1 MGFKNRTQPGQQKS
15 YGIARQE
22 RARIPCELEAN
33 PVSGLAFTWKFNNSA
48 EAIDIPA
55 SHIFTDGANSHALY
69 IPMTELD
76 YGTLLCWGRNEI
88 GVQKE
93 PCVYYINPAGKP
105 DPLSNCSMLN
115 ETAESL
121 QVECCA
127 GFNGGLQQEFIM
139 EVYDAQSRKLVSNV
153 TSRTPLFTVGGIRM
167 EVYDAQSRKL
177 VSNVT
182 SRTPLFTVG
191 GLESGLGFDIVL
203 YAANKKGK
211 SEVVRLQASTLKSA
225 EKHTGKYFNYRDSLI
240 HLKISREAYR

>member
-1 MGFKNRTQPGQQKS
+1 
-15 YGIARQE
+15 
-22 RARIPCELEAN
+22 
-33 PVSGLAFTWKFNNSA
+33 
-48 EAIDIPA
+48 
-55 SHIFTDGANSHALY
+55 
-69 IPMTELD
+69 
-76 YGTLLCWGRNEI
+76 
-88 GVQKE
+88 
-93 PCVYYINPAGKP
+93 
-105 DPLSNCSMLN
+105 MLN

-127 GFNGGLQQEFIM
+127 GFNGGLQQEFI
-139 EVYDAQSRKLVSNV
+139 
-153 TSRTPLFTVGGIRM
+153 M

-225 EKHTGKYFNYRDSLI
+225 EKHTGKYFNYI
-240 HLKISREAYR
+240 H